1 MRSLIIACRVME
13 DELLSLAT
21 GREDLLF
28 LDQGLHRSPERLRQA
43 LQEAI
48 NAANDYDLILLGYG
62 LCGGALDGLRTGS
75 CPVIIPK
82 VDDCIPLLLGSVAAR
97 ARWPTGTYFLSSG
110 WLAGEENMVREYQ
123 RCLERY
129 GEERGRW
136 ILKQLYCH
144 YQNVVFIKTDFG
156 QGTCS
161 AGVDRQVK
169 PASAAS
175 SRLLHPAALAMA
187 RQLAANLGLTYEV
200 YQGNS
205 LYLQRLIQGPWE
217 DDFLKV
223 EPRQEI
229 SIRVFRNPEAG
240 EK

>member
-21 GREDLLF
+21 GREELF
-28 LDQGLHRSPERLRQA
+28 FLEQGLHRSPERLRQT

-48 NAANDYDLILLGYG
+48 DTAVDYDLILLGYG
-62 LCGGALDGLRTGS
+62 LCGGALDGLRAGP

-82 VDDCIPLLLGSVAAR
+82 VHDCIPLLLGSVAAR
-97 ARWPTGTYFLSSG
+97 GRWPAGTYFLSSG
-110 WLAGEENMVREYQ
+110 WLAGEENIVKDYQ

-129 GEERGRW
+129 GEERGSW
-136 ILKQLYCH
+136 ILKQIYSH
-144 YQNVVFIKTDFG
+144 YQNMVFIRTDFG
-156 QGTCS
+156 QGNCTVGS
-161 AGVDRQVK
+161 NRQVK
-169 PASAAS
+169 PGAAAS
-175 SRLLHPAALAMA
+175 SRLLQPADLATA
-187 RQLAANLGLTYEV
+187 RQLAANLGLAYEV

-205 LYLQRLIQGPWE
+205 LYLQRLIKGPWE

-223 EPRQEI
+223 EPRGEI
-229 SIRVFRNPEAG
+229 SIRVFLSSGAG

>member
-13 DELLSLAT
+13 EELRSLAT
-21 GREDLLF
+21 GREELLF

-48 NAANDYDLILLGYG
+48 DAAVDYDFVLLGYG
-62 LCGGALDGLRTGS
+62 LCGGALDGLHAGP

-97 ARWPTGTYFLSSG
+97 GGWPAGTYFLSSG
-110 WLAGEENMVREYQ
+110 WLAGEENIVREYQ
-123 RCLERY
+123 HCLERY

-136 ILKQLYCH
+136 ILKQLYNH
-144 YQNVVFIKTDFG
+144 YQNLVFIETDFG

-161 AGVDRQVK
+161 AGTELQVN
-169 PASAAS
+169 PGAAS
-175 SRLLHPAALAMA
+175 SQSLNPGALAMA
-187 RQLAANLGLTYEV
+187 RQLAVNMGLTFNV
-200 YQGNS
+200 YRGNS
-205 LYLQRLIQGPWE
+205 LYLQRLIQGPW
-217 DDFLKV
+217 DNNFLKV
-223 EPRQEI
+223 EPRQKI
-229 SIRVFRNPEAG
+229 STTAFWNLEAG